1 VYLTDDVITFTGL
14 LQLNEDPLKFPLTL
28 KEASE

>member
-1 VYLTDDVITFTGL
+1 VITLTGL